1 MSERPRVLL
10 KYGGNAMQSQQLQEQ
25 VLGRLARATRSGVEL
40 ILVHGG
46 GPFIQTLLEQVKVE
60 SEFIDGHRKTTP
72 QALRYIE
79 MALKGEVNG
88 LLVNVL
94 NRFGAKAV
102 GLSGKDGGLVRAR
115 RRYHQALVDGQEQQ
129 VDLGL
134 VGDVADVDP
143 QLPQLLLR
151 HGYLPVITCIASD
164 EQGTDYNI
172 NADLFAGHLAGAL
185 QVDLY
190 LVLTDVDGL
199 LRNVHDPESLISRL
213 NVTDLSTLYG
223 NTIKGGMIPKLESC
237 QVALENGARSAAVVN
252 GTRPEIL
259 DQALSP
265 PHSFRGTKIQLA

>member
-151 HGYLPVITCIASD
+151 HGYFPPLCDGPLHPVRQYD
-164 EQGTDYNI
+164 
-172 NADLFAGHLAGAL
+172 
-185 QVDLY
+185 
-190 LVLTDVDGL
+190 
-199 LRNVHDPESLISRL
+199 
-213 NVTDLSTLYG
+213 
-223 NTIKGGMIPKLESC
+223 
-237 QVALENGARSAAVVN
+237 
-252 GTRPEIL
+252 
-259 DQALSP
+259 
-265 PHSFRGTKIQLA
+265 